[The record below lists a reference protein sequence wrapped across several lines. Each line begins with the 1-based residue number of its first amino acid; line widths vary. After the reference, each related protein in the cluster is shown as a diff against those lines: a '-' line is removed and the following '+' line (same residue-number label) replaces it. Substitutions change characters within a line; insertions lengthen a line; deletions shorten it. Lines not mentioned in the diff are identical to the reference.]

1 MNLDQIIEFSTN
13 HSMLVAALA
22 AILLMLAFDVF
33 RHTLSGV
40 SEVGPG
46 QATRLLNTENAV
58 LVDIRSAKEFRGSH
72 IAHAVHIENTENA
85 ADKLGKFRDKPLIVY
100 CNSGNRSIGTCGK
113 LRKQGFERV
122 YNLKG
127 GLLAWQKAELPVA
140 KN

>member
-1 MNLDQIIEFSTN
+1 MNLNQIIEFGTN
-13 HSMLVAALA
+13 HSMLVAALV
-22 AILLMLAFDVF
+22 AILIMLAFDLF

-40 SEVGPG
+40 TEVAPS

-58 LVDIRSAKEFRGSH
+58 LVDIRTAQEFRGSH
-72 IAHAVHIENTENA
+72 IANAVHIESTEGA
-85 ADKLGKFRDKPLIVY
+85 GEKLRKFRDKPLIVY

-127 GLLAWQKAELPVA
+127 GLLAWQKADLPVA
-140 KN
+140 KS